1 VRTPKRWRSDNG
13 VGGEMTQRVPRQDH
27 LLHAVFIEP
36 KARAQLRR
44 RVFSFLLDWTIWGY
58 IAYAVMFFLNH
69 YWFTWIPGH
78 WYDTLVLP
86 TWGWP
91 LTIVATLELAV
102 VCRNTGRSLG
112 MRAFGLELHSTLEE
126 RIPVHRR
133 LLRIALWHVSVP
145 FGFVGFWFHTGAPLH
160 DRVARTALLSSKDLK
175 ESEEKGEDEGIARS
189 ASVRKPEKRALTT
202 QWGVMS
208 LFLLALTF
216 WLGWTVIEA
225 NLSVL
230 TRRASKAGDLFKKI
244 ARPDFRYFLKEDPI
258 FVLRRGS
265 FAILDLMVLTLL
277 MTLLSTVLGTAFA
290 FPLSFLGS
298 RNIMGFNPI
307 GLAIY
312 TIVRGFFNI
321 FRAIE
326 TLLWA
331 TIFAVWVGWGS
342 PFAGVLA
349 LTVHTVAAL
358 GKLFSEQVEGID
370 KGPVESVRAA
380 GGNFFQVIRYA
391 VIPQVMP
398 AFWAFTLYRWDINVR
413 MSTIIAL
420 VGAGGVG
427 TLLFYYKNEG
437 QWSIVGSVVIS
448 IVVVVWLMDYL
459 SGWLREKIVR

>member
-1 VRTPKRWRSDNG
+1 MDRQLEGSTLLGNLSHHRVRGFLKCR
-13 VGGEMTQRVPRQDH
+13 M
-27 LLHAVFIEP
+27 
-36 KARAQLRR
+36 
-44 RVFSFLLDWTIWGY
+44 FSFFLDWMIWGY
-58 IAYAVMFFLNH
+58 VAFAVMFFLNH
-69 YWFTWIPGH
+69 YWYTWIPGH
-78 WYDTLVLP
+78 WYDTLTLP
-86 TWGWP
+86 SWGWP

-102 VCRNTGRSLG
+102 ICRNTGRSLG
-112 MRAFGLELHSTLEE
+112 MRAFGLDLYPSSGE
-126 RIPVHRR
+126 RISVPRR
-133 LLRIALWHVSVP
+133 LLRIAVWQISVP
-145 FGFVGFWFHTGAPLH
+145 VACVEFWFSPMEPLH
-160 DRVARTALLSSKDLK
+160 DRVARTVLLSTK
-175 ESEEKGEDEGIARS
+175 EVNREDEEDEDTPGVTR
-189 ASVRKPEKRALTT
+189 VRKSEKRALTT
-202 QWGVMS
+202 QWGIMS
-208 LFLLALTF
+208 LFLFGLTF
-216 WLGWTVIEA
+216 WLGWTIIEA

-230 TRRASKAGDLFKKI
+230 TRRVDKASDLFWKI

-290 FPLSFLGS
+290 FPLSFLGA
-298 RNIMGFNPI
+298 RNIMSFHPI
-307 GLAIY
+307 GLVIY
-312 TIVRGFFNI
+312 TVVRGFFNV

-370 KGPVESVRAA
+370 RGPIEAIRAA

-398 AFWAFTLYRWDINVR
+398 AYWAFTLYRWDINVR

-437 QWSIVGSVVIS
+437 EWSIVGSVVIS
-448 IVVVVWLMDYL
+448 IVVVVWSMDYL
-459 SGWLREKIVR
+459 SGWLRERIVR